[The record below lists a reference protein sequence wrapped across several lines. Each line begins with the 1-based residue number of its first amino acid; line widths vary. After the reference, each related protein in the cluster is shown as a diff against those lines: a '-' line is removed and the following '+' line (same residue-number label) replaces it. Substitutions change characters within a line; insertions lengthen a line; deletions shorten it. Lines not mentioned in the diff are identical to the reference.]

1 MKVMD
6 MFGSGLPVC
15 ALDYGPCLTEQV
27 RHGENG
33 LLFSTSEQLAD
44 HLYELF
50 KGFPDDAPL
59 LNHLRGNAIA
69 SGRVRWRE
77 GWKLEA
83 EAVFL
88 KL

>member
-1 MKVMD
+1 
-6 MFGSGLPVC
+6 VC
-15 ALDYGPCLTEQV
+15 ALDYGPCLAEQV

-50 KGFPDDAPL
+50 KGFPDDTPL
-59 LNHLRGNAIA
+59 LDHLRGNAIE
-69 SGRVRWRE
+69 SGRMRWRE

-83 EAVFL
+83 EEVFL